1 MDAMTKKPVSEV
13 CTTQEAAEI
22 LGMSVSTVQQLV
34 ESGQLPA
41 WKTRG
46 GHRRIPL
53 NAVHDF
59 RAARGSGMPMP
70 KLPAEPRTTI
80 LVLEDDPMQRA
91 VYEAQIKSWNLP
103 AKVTYCEN
111 GYQALLEIA
120 MQQPDIV
127 LVDIMMAGIDGYEV
141 VNAIYNRPH
150 LRHINIAIIS
160 GISEEEL
167 AARGGVPPGV
177 VFFPKPVCYDELRGY
192 VRACCAQTARAAA

>member
-1 MDAMTKKPVSEV
+1 MTKKPVSEV

-53 NAVHDF
+53 NAVHGF
-59 RAARGSGMPMP
+59 KAASGSGMPMP
-70 KLPAEPRTTI
+70 KLPAEPRTSI
-80 LVLEDDPMQRA
+80 LVLEDDPMQRT

-103 AKVTYCEN
+103 VKVTYCEN

-120 MQQPDIV
+120 MLQPDIV

-150 LRHINIAIIS
+150 LRHINIAIVS

-192 VRACCAQTARAAA
+192 VRACCAQTARATA